1 MILNPFF
8 YAKAVALA
16 LAQIW
21 ANKMRSMLTALG
33 IIVGVGSVCAVIAAL
48 NGFERKILQEFE
60 TFGASRLFVWPTRPD
75 LASRQRYPWQK
86 VRLRAEEAEAIAQ
99 QCPSIKCITPVSEIN
114 QTAESE
120 LEQIEAVSVVGI
132 WPAWHQVEN
141 RQVILGRPFNQIDVD
156 NARQVCLINEA
167 MIDEL
172 RLPEDPIGR
181 HVLLGGR
188 RFLVVGVVETI
199 QGRMFGGMNTSSA
212 EVFVPFSVVEK
223 LSDRDFFMRFSA
235 MALSPQYADD
245 ARAEINHVMRRIRGI
260 GRGDPD
266 TFRVDAID
274 QYINQ
279 FKSMAAAIT
288 AIAGGIVG
296 ISLLVGGIGI
306 MNIMLVS
313 VSERTR
319 EIGLRKAV
327 GATPAAIM
335 LQFLLEAVTLCL
347 VGGFVGV
354 AIGKLIAFGMTLI
367 PQAGL
372 QQADVPMWAVALAFG
387 FSALVGVVFGMF
399 PAIKAARLDPIEAL
413 RHE

>member
-1 MILNPFF
+1 VIFNPFF
-8 YAKAVALA
+8 YAKAIALA

-48 NGFERKILQEFE
+48 TGFNEKILKEFE
-60 TFGASRLFVWPTRPD
+60 TFGASRLFVFPTRPET
-75 LASRQRYPWQK
+75 ASRQRFPWQK
-86 VRLRAEEAEAIAQ
+86 VRLRSEEAIAISA
-99 QCPSIKCITPVSEIN
+99 QCPSVKVISPI
-114 QTAESE
+114 AEMSQSVE
-120 LEQIEAVSVVGI
+120 SDLNTIEAVGIVGI
-132 WPAWHQVEN
+132 WPAWHEIEN
-141 RQVILGRPFNQIDVD
+141 RQVVVGRPFNQIDID
-156 NARQVCLINEA
+156 NARQVCMVNEA
-167 MIDEL
+167 AVDEL
-172 RLPEDPIGR
+172 RLPVDPTGDWI
-181 HVLLGGR
+181 LIGGR
-188 RFLVVGVVETI
+188 RFLIVGIVETM
-199 QGRMFGGMNTSSA
+199 QGRMFGMNTSSA

-223 LSDRDFFMRFSA
+223 LQDRDFFMRFAA
-235 MALSPQYADD
+235 MALSPQHADE

-260 GRGDPD
+260 GHGEPD
-266 TFRVDAID
+266 TFRVEAID
-274 QYINQ
+274 QYIDQ

-288 AIAGGIVG
+288 AIASGIVG

-327 GATPAAIM
+327 GATPAAIL

-354 AIGKLIAFGMTLI
+354 AIGKLLAIAMTFI

-372 QQADVPMWAVALAFG
+372 EHADVPLWAVGIAFS